1 MRVDPPMTPNDA
13 TEAQPLR
20 STRITRSHRYYEL
33 LRPCALHRYAGS
45 YGVIHLSVSLHIST
59 TGSHVPRRSP
69 EPRHATST
77 PDTTQP
83 VDRLPLDLSRTTEQ
97 DPVLMSSTAV
107 AFDAS
112 AVVRLR
118 SSHDSPHDASFD
130 AFSLRWT
137 PSFGPKSGLAKV
149 EPAGSVLVVVVS
161 CELGCRPGPGT
172 RNGPTPVRGDG
183 VQVAAG
189 APRSGVGAERRTWRR
204 SSTPAPGAEA
214 ARALMRRGT
223 STSSHRTRPASDS
236 PTTYAVA
243 RHCRSGS
250 SARFPRAPRSAN
262 HRGAGRSPHT

>member
-1 MRVDPPMTPNDA
+1 MT
-13 TEAQPLR
+13 QPLR

-97 DPVLMSSTAV
+97 DPVLMSSTV

-130 AFSLRWT
+130 AFSLTLTT
-137 PSFGPKSGLAKV
+137 PTLNRSRSGLFEASPCRAAPEGPPPSPSELRHVKDLLSH
-149 EPAGSVLVVVVS
+149 SVP
-161 CELGCRPGPGT
+161 RGT
-172 RNGPTPVRGDG
+172 RSVATFGITRESPLGGPRYT
-183 VQVAAG
+183 
-189 APRSGVGAERRTWRR
+189 
-204 SSTPAPGAEA
+204 
-214 ARALMRRGT
+214 
-223 STSSHRTRPASDS
+223 
-236 PTTYAVA
+236 
-243 RHCRSGS
+243 
-250 SARFPRAPRSAN
+250 AN
-262 HRGAGRSPHT
+262 PNTLWISRV

>member
-1 MRVDPPMTPNDA
+1 MLFN
-13 TEAQPLR
+13 L
-20 STRITRSHRYYEL
+20 
-33 LRPCALHRYAGS
+33 
-45 YGVIHLSVSLHIST
+45 VSIRAPAR
-59 TGSHVPRRSP
+59 G
-69 EPRHATST
+69 ATST
-77 PDTTQP
+77 FP
-83 VDRLPLDLSRTTEQ
+83 
-97 DPVLMSSTAV
+97 A
-107 AFDAS
+107 DAS
-112 AVVRLR
+112 LKVVSIRAPAR
-118 SSHDSPHDASFD
+118 GATCGRVTSSMALVGVSIRAPARR
-130 AFSLRWT
+130 ATRLRWT

>member
-1 MRVDPPMTPNDA
+1 MRSAATGVRTGSQPARRRREPFRDRQSHGACPYRHRPVARAGLDRRDA
-13 TEAQPLR
+13 LQRQDLAR
-20 STRITRSHRYYEL
+20 
-33 LRPCALHRYAGS
+33 LRPVGLEFER
-45 YGVIHLSVSLHIST
+45 
-59 TGSHVPRRSP
+59 
-69 EPRHATST
+69 EP
-77 PDTTQP
+77 
-83 VDRLPLDLSRTTEQ
+83 V
-97 DPVLMSSTAV
+97 
-107 AFDAS
+107 
-112 AVVRLR
+112 
-118 SSHDSPHDASFD
+118 
-130 AFSLRWT
+130 RWT
-137 PSFGPKSGLAKV
+137 PSFGPKSGVAKV

-262 HRGAGRSPHT
+262 HRGAGRSPQT